1 MRFVNGLPGPPLDGT
16 SRGDFRH
23 RSTPPAPLARL
34 LSACQHDPRTHPRL
48 HRPLE
53 QSLDRPRRC
62 APRSTPAGS
71 RPPRGAHVVRRA
83 SVPLAGFSLPHASRH
98 RWALVAGGKRLPFG
112 SFRIPPNDLG
122 PASPHTPRRVHKGCE
137 PGAFHHRPRAPAASI
152 RSCVFLPI
160 QRLRPDV
167 SISRGSRCLCYRK
180 RAACLD
186 GHSSALSSSGSSDP
200 AQGRIASLTLPRP
213 TAAPRW
219 LLRP

>member
-137 PGAFHHRPRAPAASI
+137 PGAFHHRPRARPPSI
-152 RSCVFLPI
+152 RRSVLLPI

-180 RAACLD
+180 RAAASTGTSPLFPLPARPIPLR
-186 GHSSALSSSGSSDP
+186 GESLRLS
-200 AQGRIASLTLPRP
+200 LPRP
-213 TAAPRW
+213 AAAPRW